1 MQAGREKETGRKRP
15 REKKRERERKRE
27 RTGEGS
33 LYRYVIAAVR
43 TDVHTVAVR
52 TLYLT
57 RRIEETL
64 CREAPT

>member
-15 REKKRERERKRE
+15 REKKRERKRE